1 MSAPAIETLS
11 RFLREDDGATAIE
24 YGLIVGLM
32 FLAIVTAVKN
42 VSTQN
47 ATMYNKINNTLTAA
61 VAG

>member
-1 MSAPAIETLS
+1 MSAPVQKSLS

-32 FLAIVTAVKN
+32 FLAIVTAVQN

-47 ATMYNKINNTLTAA
+47 ATMYNKIDATLASA
-61 VAG
+61 SAG

>member
-1 MSAPAIETLS
+1 MIAPAKQILS

-42 VSTQN
+42 VATQN
-47 ATMYNKINNTLTAA
+47 TTLYTTIDTTLATATS
-61 VAG
+61 G